1 MPTILQLVSRRSHT
15 PCDSVKTWATRQ
27 GEMNSRAIMRK
38 GELYSSPEI
47 TVQNVR
53 AEKEVSDRTVL
64 PAYFRNEE
72 TEVQKG

>member
-1 MPTILQLVSRRSHT
+1 MILQLVSGRSHT
-15 PCDSVKTWATRQ
+15 LSDSMKTWATRQ

-38 GELYSSPEI
+38 DELCSSPEI

-53 AEKEVSDRTVL
+53 VEKEVSDHTVL